1 MTPPSNRQPSQ
12 RSSATRYQPEQGPQ
26 WRFPDMPGEA
36 AQQPQQYPQYPLRF
50 PDMPAPGSTARA
62 RRSGLQTGGWITV
75 IVATAMIVGIVVW
88 LGLNASKVPTGTV
101 EEREALSEVQTPD
114 DDAPAP
120 ANENNVLVP
129 AFAPWAPGTK
139 IQTTDHRPAPG
150 EHFTAQSC
158 TAAFSFTGKDGRAYA
173 VTAGHC
179 GREGDLVWP
188 TNASTAFDYASE
200 VGHFIFSGLYSQNTP
215 ETEGAD
221 VGIIEITDPERFM
234 DVVGAP
240 IPTGIGEGL
249 GPVDR
254 VCKTGATTGYTCGDF
269 EDTERVQIV
278 NLDPGVEDET
288 FGDIA
293 AVCAASGDSGGP
305 VFADVGGRAT
315 IIGVVSGTEAGRAG
329 EECYEGMEDPHLM
342 SYSNVKQVMAVI
354 RHAVPDAEFIP
365 RRW

>member
-12 RSSATRYQPEQGPQ
+12 PSSAKRYQPEHGQQ
-26 WRFPDMPGEA
+26 WRFPDMPGE
-36 AQQPQQYPQYPLRF
+36 PPSQYPQHPLKF
-50 PDMPAPGSTARA
+50 PDMPAQPA

-75 IVATAMIVGIVVW
+75 IVATAMVVGIVVW

-114 DDAPAP
+114 DAAPAP
-120 ANENNVLVP
+120 DNDNNVLVP

-200 VGHFIFSGLYSQNTP
+200 
-215 ETEGAD
+215 
-221 VGIIEITDPERFM
+221 
-234 DVVGAP
+234 
-240 IPTGIGEGL
+240 
-249 GPVDR
+249 
-254 VCKTGATTGYTCGDF
+254 
-269 EDTERVQIV
+269 
-278 NLDPGVEDET
+278 
-288 FGDIA
+288 
-293 AVCAASGDSGGP
+293 
-305 VFADVGGRAT
+305 
-315 IIGVVSGTEAGRAG
+315 
-329 EECYEGMEDPHLM
+329 
-342 SYSNVKQVMAVI
+342 
-354 RHAVPDAEFIP
+354 
-365 RRW
+365 

>member
-1 MTPPSNRQPSQ
+1 MTPPSSQ
-12 RSSATRYQPEQGPQ
+12 GGSAKRYQPEQGPQ
-26 WRFPDMPGEA
+26 WRFPDMPGEPA
-36 AQQPQQYPQYPLRF
+36 PQRQQYPQHPLKF
-50 PDMPAPGSTARA
+50 PDMPGPGSTARA

-120 ANENNVLVP
+120 ENENNVLVP

-221 VGIIEITDPERFM
+221 VGIIEITDPDRFM
-234 DVVGAP
+234 DMVGVP

-254 VCKTGATTGYTCGDF
+254 VCKTGATTGYTCGEF
-269 EDTERVQIV
+269 VDTQRVQIV
-278 NLDPGVEDET
+278 NAGADEDRET

-293 AVCAASGDSGGP
+293 SVCAAAGDSGGP
-305 VFADVGGRAT
+305 VFTEVHGRAV
-315 IIGVVSGTEAGRAG
+315 IIGVVSGTEAGRS
-329 EECYEGMEDPHLM
+329 EEDCWEGMEDPKLM
-342 SYSNVKQVMAVI
+342 SYSNVEQLMTVI
-354 RHAVPDAEFIP
+354 NHVVPDAAWEHQT
-365 RRW
+365 W

>member
-1 MTPPSNRQPSQ
+1 MTPPSSQ
-12 RSSATRYQPEQGPQ
+12 GGSAKRYQPEQGPQ

-36 AQQPQQYPQYPLRF
+36 AQQPQQYPQYPLKF

-75 IVATAMIVGIVVW
+75 IVATAVIVGIVVW

-200 VGHFIFSGLYSQNTP
+200 VGHFIFSGLYSQNTRRRKAR
-215 ETEGAD
+215 TSASSRSRTRSGSWTWSARRYRL
-221 VGIIEITDPERFM
+221 GSGR
-234 DVVGAP
+234 A
-240 IPTGIGEGL
+240 L
-249 GPVDR
+249 GPSI
-254 VCKTGATTGYTCGDF
+254 G
-269 EDTERVQIV
+269 
-278 NLDPGVEDET
+278 
-288 FGDIA
+288 
-293 AVCAASGDSGGP
+293 CAKRARP
-305 VFADVGGRAT
+305 RAT
-315 IIGVVSGTEAGRAG
+315 RVAISRTLSGCR
-329 EECYEGMEDPHLM
+329 
-342 SYSNVKQVMAVI
+342 
-354 RHAVPDAEFIP
+354 
-365 RRW
+365 